1 MSETVKYKA
10 TIIETSREFTARE
23 RLFIKD
29 TSTAFKLDSL
39 EADQELSFRP
49 IDYAILN
56 VESPKAEKPYET
68 YVVVDEDGN
77 KYVTGSESFWKSFKE
92 IWDEMYDEA
101 EEYKV
106 KVYKKESKNYQ
117 GKMFITCTIE

>member
-49 IDYAILN
+49 VDYAILN

-92 IWDEMYDEA
+92 IWDEMYNEA

>member
-1 MSETVKYKA
+1 MSETVEYKA
-10 TIIETSREFTARE
+10 TIIGTSREFTARE

-29 TSTAFKLDSL
+29 TATAFKLDSL
-39 EADQELSFRP
+39 EAEQELTFRP
-49 IDYAILN
+49 VDYAILN

-117 GKMFITCTIE
+117 GKMFITCSIE

>member
-1 MSETVKYKA
+1 MSEIVKYKA
-10 TIIETSREFTARE
+10 TIIETSRDLTARE

-49 IDYAILN
+49 VDYAILN
-56 VESPKAEKPYET
+56 VESPKAEKPYNT

-77 KYVTGSESFWKSFKE
+77 KYVTGSESFWKAFEE
-92 IWDEMYDEA
+92 IWEEMYDEA
-101 EEYKV
+101 EEYKI

-117 GKMFITCTIE
+117 GKMFITCSIE

>member
-1 MSETVKYKA
+1 MSETVQYKA
-10 TIIETSREFTARE
+10 TIIETSRDFTARE

-49 IDYAILN
+49 VDYAILN
-56 VESPKAEKPYET
+56 VESPKAEKPYNT

-77 KYVTGSESFWKSFKE
+77 KYVTGSESFWKAFDE
-92 IWDEMYDEA
+92 IWEEMYDEA
-101 EEYKV
+101 EEYKI

-117 GKMFITCTIE
+117 GKMFITCSIE

>member
-10 TIIETSREFTARE
+10 TIIETSRDLTARE

-49 IDYAILN
+49 VDYAILN
-56 VESPKAEKPYET
+56 VESPKAEKPYNT

-77 KYVTGSESFWKSFKE
+77 KYVTGSESFWKAFEE
-92 IWDEMYDEA
+92 IWEEMYDEA
-101 EEYKV
+101 EEYKI

-117 GKMFITCTIE
+117 GKMFITCSIE

>member
-49 IDYAILN
+49 VDYAILN

>member
-1 MSETVKYKA
+1 MSETVQYKA
-10 TIIETSREFTARE
+10 TIIETSRDFTARE

-49 IDYAILN
+49 VDYAILN
-56 VESPKAEKPYET
+56 VESPKAEKPYNT

-77 KYVTGSESFWKSFKE
+77 KYVTGSESFWKAFDE
-92 IWDEMYDEA
+92 IWEEMYDET
-101 EEYKV
+101 EEYKI

-117 GKMFITCTIE
+117 GKMFITCSIE

>member
-10 TIIETSREFTARE
+10 TIIETSRDLTARE

-49 IDYAILN
+49 VDYAILN
-56 VESPKAEKPYET
+56 VESPKAEKPYNT

-77 KYVTGSESFWKSFKE
+77 KYVTGSESFWKAFDE
-92 IWDEMYDEA
+92 IWEEMYDEA
-101 EEYKV
+101 EEYKI

-117 GKMFITCTIE
+117 GKMFITCSIE

>member
-49 IDYAILN
+49 VDYAILN
-56 VESPKAEKPYET
+56 VVSPKAEKPYET

>member
-23 RLFIKD
+23 RLFMKD
-29 TSTAFKLDSL
+29 TATAFKLDSL
-39 EADQELSFRP
+39 EAEQELAFRP
-49 IDYAILN
+49 VDYAILN
-56 VESPKAEKPYET
+56 VVSPKAEKPYET

-77 KYVTGSESFWKSFKE
+77 KYVTGSESFWKSFME

-117 GKMFITCTIE
+117 GKMFITCSIE

>member
-1 MSETVKYKA
+1 MSETVQYKA
-10 TIIETSREFTARE
+10 TIIGISRDFTARE

-49 IDYAILN
+49 VDYAILN
-56 VESPKAEKPYET
+56 VESPKAEKPYNT

-77 KYVTGSESFWKSFKE
+77 KYVTGSESFWKAFYE
-92 IWDEMYDEA
+92 IWEEMYDEA

-117 GKMFITCTIE
+117 GKMFITCSIE